1 MKVLNGKSKK
11 PQKPASTLRRTY
23 GHALL
28 IPIGKSEVSY
38 KFKPGDL
45 ITLNDYGVFIGENY
59 DNIIGVIISKPYNIV
74 PQMEDEMNTFYI
86 VYDVLLDG
94 ELLKMIP
101 QEFMEFYE
109 KHEKNP
115 K

>member
-1 MKVLNGKSKK
+1 M
-11 PQKPASTLRRTY
+11 Q
-23 GHALL
+23 L
-28 IPIGKSEVSY
+28 IPIGNSEVSH

-45 ITLNDYGVFIGENY
+45 IVLNDYGIFIAEFYEQKVG
-59 DNIIGVIISKPYNIV
+59 IIISKPYNIV
-74 PQMEDEMNTFYI
+74 PLAENEMNSFYI
-86 VYDVLLDG
+86 VYDILLDG

-109 KHEKNP
+109 KYEKDD